1 MVLSQT
7 SIARVFAPVLSLI
20 FFAATPLRAQTL
32 PGANPSPS
40 AQTAAPESPQ
50 SNSNATTGAAPNSPH
65 QPPSSKPDI
74 TTQMVAELDRLKA
87 EGKLT
92 SRRAVASAVRKVI
105 NDNSIQHEIP
115 APMGAKVIAVHKHPG
130 DAVHVGDKIVTLLV
144 NGKEVPVL
152 AKQDGIMQAINVS
165 KGGVIGNSRPRAAK
179 VGDKGLILLTLKP
192 FERA

>member
-1 MVLSQT
+1 
-7 SIARVFAPVLSLI
+7 
-20 FFAATPLRAQTL
+20 
-32 PGANPSPS
+32 
-40 AQTAAPESPQ
+40 
-50 SNSNATTGAAPNSPH
+50 
-65 QPPSSKPDI
+65 
-74 TTQMVAELDRLKA
+74 MVAELDRLKA

-92 SRRAVASAVRKVI
+92 SRRAVAAAVRKVI

-179 VGDKGLILLTLKP
+179 VGDKGLILLNLKP